1 MSHEVFISYSSLD
14 KSVADSVCL
23 ALEASGTNC
32 WIAPRDV
39 MPGKPYGEALIDA
52 INDSHIMVL
61 VLSEHSNH
69 STQVVREVER
79 AVSKGIPIIPLRI
92 ANVRLAKSLEYFLST
107 CHWLD
112 AIGEKIEPH
121 LPRLTEA
128 VNETLRKVYDGETL
142 SLEQRAAPP
151 KTRRSAA
158 QEQLAAI
165 VPLVETSEVYQ
176 AQIVRTTPESPTR
189 PAIRPPANPNP
200 NVIRS
205 YPQAVRPNQPP
216 PYQAHGQQPPHP
228 PAFLAPP
235 APPRTTN
242 ALGVAGLTTSI
253 IGIFTCGTFSPIGL
267 FLSLLGLLKAPRGNA
282 VAGSIIGAI
291 GSGVFLAMFCYG
303 FYGGFMTALTLEDAA
318 SKIDSY
324 RADMGEIPDTSVGS
338 ALLESDKDAWNNEL
352 RYSRT
357 WNGFEIRSAGVDGVF
372 DTLDDHTVLR

>member
-1 MSHEVFISYSSLD
+1 MSHDVFISYSSLD

-52 INDSHIMVL
+52 INDSRIMVL

-112 AIGEKIEPH
+112 AIGDKIEPH
-121 LPRLTEA
+121 LSRLTDA
-128 VNETLRKVYDGETL
+128 VNETLRKVLDGDTL

-151 KTRRSAA
+151 KNRKPHA
-158 QEQLAAI
+158 QEAAVEI
-165 VPLVETSEVYQ
+165 VPVVEAREVFQ
-176 AQIVRTTPESPTR
+176 AEIVKSPVR
-189 PAIRPPANPNP
+189 HPAPPVKHPHSVYPA
-200 NVIRS
+200 
-205 YPQAVRPNQPP
+205 YPQPAVRPNPP
-216 PYQAHGQQPPHP
+216 PFQPYGQQQQVVGLACPPP
-228 PAFLAPP
+228 
-235 APPRTTN
+235 PPRPSN
-242 ALGVAGLTTSI
+242 ALGIAGLTTSV

-267 FLSLLGLLKAPRGNA
+267 MLSLLGLLKAPRGNA
-282 VAGSIIGAI
+282 IAGSIIGAV

-303 FYGGFMTALTLEDAA
+303 FYGGFMTAVSLEDAA
-318 SKIDSY
+318 ATIEEY
-324 RADMGEIPDTSVGS
+324 RADMGELPDDPVGS
-338 ALLESDKDAWNNEL
+338 TLLETEKDAWNNEL

-357 WNGFEIRSAGVDGVF
+357 WNGFEVRSAGVDGVF